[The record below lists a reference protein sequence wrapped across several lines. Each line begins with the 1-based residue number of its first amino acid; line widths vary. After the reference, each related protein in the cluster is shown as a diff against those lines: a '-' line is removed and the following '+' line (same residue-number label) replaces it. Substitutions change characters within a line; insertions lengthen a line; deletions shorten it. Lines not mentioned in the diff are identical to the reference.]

1 LQRRFRHVLLVL
13 AVWTLAGLI
22 LATQA
27 WFSSQV
33 RGTPVALA
41 HTVAIWLAWAY
52 VWALLTPVALAVLRR
67 VPLKGTGWLV
77 HLLASAVAAVID
89 LAAYALLAPFV
100 GAISAAG
107 SWWATLSHLF
117 GKALILNIPVYWL
130 IIGIG
135 QYLLVRRANLQRE
148 RRELELKAELGEARL
163 EALRAQLQP
172 HFLFNALNTI
182 AVLMHEDVNQAHRT
196 LLQLSQ
202 LLRRALES
210 SAVPMVPLRDE
221 LTFLDAYLAIETT
234 RFDGRIQYSSTV
246 PGHLLDFPIPGLLLQ
261 PLVENAVRHGLA
273 GKGKQNRITLTAS
286 RDASH
291 LQIDIADN
299 GCGVAAGHDE
309 GIGLSN
315 TRKRLQVHYGSRY
328 RFDLLTAPG
337 GGTIARL
344 LLPL

>member
-1 LQRRFRHVLLVL
+1 M
-13 AVWTLAGLI
+13 
-22 LATQA
+22 
-27 WFSSQV
+27 
-33 RGTPVALA
+33 RGTAVPLAQSVA
-41 HTVAIWLAWAY
+41 VWLAWAY
-52 VWALLTPVALAVLRR
+52 IWALLTPVALAVLRR
-67 VPLKGTGWLV
+67 VPLKGAGWLV
-77 HLLASAVAAVID
+77 HLAASAVAGVLD
-89 LAAYALLAPFV
+89 LAAYALVVPFV
-100 GAISAAG
+100 GALSADTT
-107 SWWATLSHLF
+107 WWATLSHLS

-135 QYLLVRRANLQRE
+135 QYLLVRRANRHRE

-221 LTFLDAYLAIETT
+221 LAFLDAYMAIEAT
-234 RFDGRIQYSSTV
+234 RFAGRIQYSSSV
-246 PGHLLDFPIPGLLLQ
+246 QGELLDLPIPGLLLQ

-273 GKGKQNRITLTAS
+273 GKGAQNRVAVTATRS
-286 RDASH
+286 ATH
-291 LQIDIADN
+291 LQVDVTDN
-299 GCGVAAGHDE
+299 GCGVPDGHDE
-309 GIGLSN
+309 GVGLSN
-315 TRKRLQVHYGSRY
+315 TRKRLEVHYGGRY
-328 RFDLLTAPG
+328 QFELLAAPG